1 MKLGTIKAIVAKE
14 STVALFILKNAN
26 RLIASLERQPQFLGS
41 I

>member
-1 MKLGTIKAIVAKE
+1 MKLGTIKAIITKE
-14 STVALFILKNAN
+14 GAVTLFILKNAN